1 MRQETIEQLRK
12 ISTPRQFHKDD
23 YVCHEGQPGNEMYI
37 ILKGAIGVFL
47 TSAIGTLNQV
57 ATIGVGDF
65 FGEMAIFDNLPRSAS
80 CIAME
85 DTLTVAVTKDNL
97 QEFLATC
104 PEIAG
109 QMLEKM
115 SGRIRKLDDELYKN
129 NRFVKNRHVPKFAIP
144 LEYHEG
150 HAVKAYHWDEKYV
163 TEYKQACPICGKAV
177 SVKELKR
184 NILEERGFDVDCR
197 MTYMGCE
204 PLRHEVIACNNC
216 HYTNHYLRFFGI
228 NNFEFEVVEKLLQ
241 KEHKPVVESRIAKR
255 SDYDILVM
263 QYLQAIHI
271 NEHINPGENA
281 LIGGMWRSLYWLA
294 KDVNEFEFAIYCAK
308 KAIEKYRV
316 ALDENQ
322 FFDEAS
328 RTSTAMS
335 LVCMMVYCKEVRGIL
350 KYANMATEASDER
363 IRNNAVRMKAKL
375 ERRANN
381 SD

>member
-1 MRQETIEQLRK
+1 MRQETIVQLRK
-12 ISTPRQFHKDD
+12 ISKPKQFHKDD
-23 YVCHEGQPGNEMYI
+23 YICHEGQPGNEMYI
-37 ILKGAIGVFL
+37 ILKGSIGVFL

-57 ATIGVGDF
+57 ATIGEGDF

-80 CIAME
+80 CIALE
-85 DTLTVAVTKDNL
+85 DTLAVAVTKENL

-115 SGRIRKLDDELYKN
+115 SGRIRKLDAELYQN
-129 NRFVKNRHVPKFAIP
+129 NRFVKNRHVPKFMIP
-144 LEYHEG
+144 VEYHEG

-177 SVKELKR
+177 SVRELKR

-204 PLRHEVIACNNC
+204 PLWHEVISCSNC

-228 NNFEFEVVEKLLQ
+228 NNFEFEIVEKILQ
-241 KEHKPVVESRIAKR
+241 KEHKPVVESRIARR
-255 SDYDILVM
+255 SDYDVLVM

-281 LIGGMWRSLYWLA
+281 LIGSMWRSLYWLA
-294 KDVNEFEFAIYCAK
+294 KDVREWEFAIYCAK
-308 KAIEKYRV
+308 KAIAKYRV

-322 FFDEAS
+322 IQDAAGK
-328 RTSTAMS
+328 TSTAMS
-335 LVCMMVYCKEVRGIL
+335 LTCMSVYCKELRGIL
-350 KYANMATEASDER
+350 KYVNIATESPDER
-363 IRNNAVRMKAKL
+363 IRNNAVKLKAKL
-375 ERRANN
+375 ERREEE
-381 SD
+381 